1 MRKTMVG
8 LSMPTNHLRI
18 PLMLLCALHLPGA
31 EGAAYVIQHHSV
43 GRHAP
48 AAVTSRRAMCEGL
61 AVHHL
66 QRHRTAMRMIALGP
80 VGAEDPADPAEVR
93 HTDAN
98 QGPVH
103 GIKDTST
110 SALEFHQWFKDNGAD
125 TSLTLSYFGEMRGM
139 MATRA
144 IAQGD
149 ELLSYPRAATMDM
162 ASLKGCPCADLVDET
177 YWKQSPWFVQFGLWL
192 LSEET
197 KGPASA
203 WAPYIA
209 SLPRTLSLALDWTDA
224 QLSMLSYQPLVEAI
238 KRQRCDFSA
247 ILAATAPRLLSNK
260 LSIDRLE
267 WAMRIAL
274 SRTFPIAA
282 PQDAAGERALEPA
295 SWRSNRALV
304 PALDLINHASLSR
317 AKYSY
322 DPVSDRFALV
332 SDTRYAPGE
341 QVLNSYIPM
350 LTYAD
355 VC

>member
-1 MRKTMVG
+1 MSAI
-8 LSMPTNHLRI
+8 SMPAKHLRI
-18 PLMLLCALHLPGA
+18 PLMVVCALHLPT
-31 EGAAYVIQHHSV
+31 EGAAYVIQHHSI
-43 GRHAP
+43 GRQAL
-48 AAVTSRRAMCEGL
+48 AAVTSRRAVCEGL
-61 AVHHL
+61 GVHRL
-66 QRHRTAMRMIALGP
+66 QRHRTAMCMVALGP
-80 VGAEDPADPAEVR
+80 VG

-103 GIKDTST
+103 GIKDTSK

-162 ASLKGCPCADLVDET
+162 ASLKCCPCADLVDET

-197 KGPASA
+197 KGPDSA

-224 QLSMLSYQPLVEAI
+224 QLSMLSYKPLVETI

-295 SWRSNRALV
+295 SWRSDRALV

-332 SDTRYAPGE
+332 SDTGYAPGE
-341 QVLNSYIPM
+341 QVLNSYILI